1 MDRNGTSKNNTSN
14 KSNVTLKKV
23 LRRPIVRLLIL
34 IVLIVI
40 IVLIVTNLPKKN
52 KEEDTLVGY
61 QKLINVTDNT
71 YTFVDMD
78 GNVKTYDGYTSMDD
92 FYYDVTCVSKLNE
105 EDNTVTQMALINKN
119 NRSVVD
125 FGEYDSYVQVVG
137 GKYYKVEKEGKYGII
152 DYQGKVIINPEY
164 DYISITTVQ
173 EATEVVFECQ
183 KENKYYF
190 VNEQGMTIMETESA
204 LHSISYSNK
213 FNEEYDTVIYISVD
227 GVKRYFNLRT
237 GEELF
242 ADKQDVNFSYNILQ
256 EEGKISFYGKDAKLI
271 TEIDTSADYSADV
284 RVYFKE
290 YVVLEQKN
298 VTTGTR
304 QYKYTVYD
312 SNFKQVL
319 ESESKINPVQDLD
332 GNVYFIINENNS
344 VKIVNESKKEKVI
357 EGYQFNGTST
367 NNLQFL
373 VLNSVDDSNKYEV
386 YNFKGKQLITDIN
399 EYTQKGSGLL
409 VGKYDESGNLTR
421 NLVLGNEELIALGT
435 EDNVLANDYYLTIE
449 DNKNLKV
456 SVVNTDG
463 KITVDKANGTK
474 VFYNEN
480 YIGIQDGDNVNIYDV
495 ENGKLTYTYPVSE
508 YINRDETISVV
519 ELSTGFYRFDGKLL
533 LEKQQ

>member
-52 KEEDTLVGY
+52 KAEDTLIGY

-119 NRSVVD
+119 NKSVVD

-213 FNEEYDTVIYISVD
+213 FNDEYDTVIYISVD

-256 EEGKISFYGKDAKLI
+256 EEGKI
-271 TEIDTSADYSADV
+271 V
-284 RVYFKE
+284 RE
-290 YVVLEQKN
+290 
-298 VTTGTR
+298 R
-304 QYKYTVYD
+304 QAP
-312 SNFKQVL
+312 F
-319 ESESKINPVQDLD
+319 PA
-332 GNVYFIINENNS
+332 G
-344 VKIVNESKKEKVI
+344 
-357 EGYQFNGTST
+357 
-367 NNLQFL
+367 
-373 VLNSVDDSNKYEV
+373 
-386 YNFKGKQLITDIN
+386 
-399 EYTQKGSGLL
+399 
-409 VGKYDESGNLTR
+409 
-421 NLVLGNEELIALGT
+421 
-435 EDNVLANDYYLTIE
+435 
-449 DNKNLKV
+449 
-456 SVVNTDG
+456 
-463 KITVDKANGTK
+463 
-474 VFYNEN
+474 
-480 YIGIQDGDNVNIYDV
+480 
-495 ENGKLTYTYPVSE
+495 
-508 YINRDETISVV
+508 
-519 ELSTGFYRFDGKLL
+519 
-533 LEKQQ
+533 